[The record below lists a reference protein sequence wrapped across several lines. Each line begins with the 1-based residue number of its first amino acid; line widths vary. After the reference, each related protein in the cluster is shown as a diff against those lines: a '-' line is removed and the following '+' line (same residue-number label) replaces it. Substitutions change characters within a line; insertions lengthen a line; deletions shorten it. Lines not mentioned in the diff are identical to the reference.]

1 MTPAITPGR
10 SRPIPYRAQTLDVLR
25 LMGNF
30 RPLLM
35 LPGDDDG
42 YGARWVLDGGQVL
55 PAIAK
60 YLIDGGFVAQTATT
74 AFGARELTLTTAGR
88 RLRDNGLRWWTEL
101 SLLQRFGVIVFG

>member
-1 MTPAITPGR
+1 MAPA
-10 SRPIPYRAQTLDVLR
+10 SFLAIPNRAQTLDVLR

-55 PAIAK
+55 PGIAK
-60 YLIDGGFVAQTATT
+60 YLIDGGFVAPTGTT
-74 AFGARELTLTTAGR
+74 GFGARELTLTDAGR
-88 RLRDNGLRWWTEL
+88 RLRDNGLRWWSKL
-101 SLLQRFGVIVFG
+101 SLLQRWRVIVFG

>member
-74 AFGARELTLTTAGR
+74 GFGARELTLTDSGQ
-88 RLRDNGLRWWTEL
+88 RLLDNGLRWWSSL
-101 SLLQRFGVIVFG
+101 GLLQRWWVIVLG